1 MLEFTHDDFRKKKFL
16 TPAMNY
22 CVVKDIPLDAFRLSA
37 SAHKDHGA
45 EVCVGNYIFFQYE
58 KYVDELKAQA
68 PAVPSSS
75 NAQSGLDLLIQE
87 PALDAAWGTSQ
98 SGGLGNGEKGRE

>member
-1 MLEFTHDDFRKKKFL
+1 MD
-16 TPAMNY
+16 Y

-45 EVCVGNYIFFQYE
+45 EVCVGSYIFFQYQ

-75 NAQSGLDLLIQE
+75 NAQSGLDLLVQE
-87 PALDAAWGTSQ
+87 PTLDAAWGTGQ
-98 SGGLGNGEKGRE
+98 GGGSGIESRGEDEDGDT

>member
-1 MLEFTHDDFRKKKFL
+1 MD
-16 TPAMNY
+16 Y

-45 EVCVGNYIFFQYE
+45 EVCVGSYIFFQYE

-75 NAQSGLDLLIQE
+75 NAQSGLDLVVQDA
-87 PALDAAWGTSQ
+87 ALDAAGGTGQ
-98 SGGLGNGEKGRE
+98 GGGSGIESRGEDEDGDT